1 MNVTQ
6 LGQNIEA
13 PAVNSIA
20 EAVRGLA
27 RDRSLL
33 VKELKDANRSWMH
46 FDSFAKEQAAR
57 IDATDRRIDALLV
70 ISTTEISHSASFKI
84 NKTEGEK

>member
-1 MNVTQ
+1 VNVTQ

-13 PAVNSIA
+13 PAVNAIA

-33 VKELKDANRSWMH
+33 VKELKEANRSWMH
-46 FDSFAKEQAAR
+46 FDSFAKEQAAK
-57 IDATDRRIDALLV
+57 IDATDKRIDALLAMNAAPHGRDERSV
-70 ISTTEISHSASFKI
+70 P
-84 NKTEGEK
+84 

>member
-13 PAVNSIA
+13 PAMNPIA

-33 VKELKDANRSWMH
+33 VKELKQTNRSWMH
-46 FDSFAKEQAAR
+46 FDSFAKEQAAK
-57 IDATDRRIDALLV
+57 IDAIDKRIDALLAM
-70 ISTTEISHSASFKI
+70 STANRER
-84 NKTEGEK
+84 

>member
-13 PAVNSIA
+13 PAVNAVA
-20 EAVRGLA
+20 EVVRGLA

-33 VKELKDANRSWMH
+33 VKELKDTNRLWMH
-46 FDSFAKEQAAR
+46 FDEFAKEQAAKIAAIDKR
-57 IDATDRRIDALLV
+57 IDDLL
-70 ISTTEISHSASFKI
+70 SNETPCKLLTKPASAG
-84 NKTEGEK
+84 EG

>member
-13 PAVNSIA
+13 PAMNPIA

-33 VKELKDANRSWMH
+33 VKELKQTNRSWMH
-46 FDSFAKEQAAR
+46 FDSFAKEQAAK
-57 IDATDRRIDALLV
+57 IDATDKRIDALLAM
-70 ISTTEISHSASFKI
+70 STANDKAQFREERA
-84 NKTEGEK
+84 

>member
-13 PAVNSIA
+13 PAVNAVA

-33 VKELKDANRSWMH
+33 VKEVRDTNRTWMH
-46 FDSFAKEQAAR
+46 FDAFAKEQTAKIAAIDKR
-57 IDATDRRIDALLV
+57 IDDLL
-70 ISTTEISHSASFKI
+70 SMKTPCKLLTKPASAG
-84 NKTEGEK
+84 EG